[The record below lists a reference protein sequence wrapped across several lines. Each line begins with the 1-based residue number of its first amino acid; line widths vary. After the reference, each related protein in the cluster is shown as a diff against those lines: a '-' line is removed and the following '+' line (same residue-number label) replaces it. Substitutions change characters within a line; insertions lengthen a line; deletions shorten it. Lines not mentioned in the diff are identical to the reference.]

1 MANIVE
7 VKNFSKYYG
16 KKLVLKDLN
25 FTIPK
30 GQIVGLFGEN
40 GCGKTTLLKTMAGL
54 LKDYTGEILIDSE
67 KIGVHTKSVVS
78 YLPDIS
84 YFNKNMTPKKAI
96 DIFSDLYSDF
106 DRKKA
111 LSIIQDLGLNENMKI
126 LKMSK
131 GMQEK
136 FSIAMVMSR
145 KAKLYILDEPLGGID
160 PTARDYILD
169 TIIKNYNEDSS
180 ILLSTHLIN
189 DVERIFDKA
198 IFIKDGSIVLNEYVD
213 VIREEKG
220 MSIDKLF
227 REVYR

>member
-1 MANIVE
+1 
-7 VKNFSKYYG
+7 
-16 KKLVLKDLN
+16 
-25 FTIPK
+25 
-30 GQIVGLFGEN
+30 
-40 GCGKTTLLKTMAGL
+40 
-54 LKDYTGEILIDSE
+54 
-67 KIGVHTKSVVS
+67 
-78 YLPDIS
+78 
-84 YFNKNMTPKKAI
+84 
-96 DIFSDLYSDF
+96 
-106 DRKKA
+106 
-111 LSIIQDLGLNENMKI
+111 MKI

>member
-1 MANIVE
+1 
-7 VKNFSKYYG
+7 
-16 KKLVLKDLN
+16 
-25 FTIPK
+25 
-30 GQIVGLFGEN
+30 
-40 GCGKTTLLKTMAGL
+40 
-54 LKDYTGEILIDSE
+54 
-67 KIGVHTKSVVS
+67 
-78 YLPDIS
+78 
-84 YFNKNMTPKKAI
+84 MTPKKAI
-96 DIFSDLYSDF
+96 DIFSDFNSDF